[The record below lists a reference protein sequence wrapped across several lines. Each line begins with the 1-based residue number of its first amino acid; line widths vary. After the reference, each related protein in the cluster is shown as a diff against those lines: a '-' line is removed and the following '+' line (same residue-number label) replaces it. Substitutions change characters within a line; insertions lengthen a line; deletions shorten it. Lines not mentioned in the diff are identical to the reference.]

1 LGWDWWQAPA
11 TEPKRNRW
19 HSQRGTSVTGL
30 QRDRR
35 FDIGSLGLGGLL
47 EFDDVGAR
55 RLGSSLLCQARFVRS
70 GGEVLAGARALIGSR
85 AGIAAGGH
93 FAARPE
99 LGGAGFSGLRCAS
112 GMCHL
117 RAHRNRA
124 RAASPSGISEA
135 VPWVP
140 SCRRGWRCACGARW
154 LQRGGGRCTSWTRH
168 RRPAAIPWG
177 ARLRSCAAFACAPHS
192 GMCPM

>member
-1 LGWDWWQAPA
+1 
-11 TEPKRNRW
+11 
-19 HSQRGTSVTGL
+19 
-30 QRDRR
+30 
-35 FDIGSLGLGGLL
+35 
-47 EFDDVGAR
+47 
-55 RLGSSLLCQARFVRS
+55 
-70 GGEVLAGARALIGSR
+70 LAGARALIGSR

-154 LQRGGGRCTSWTRH
+154 LQRSDGRKTGQALPPASSGRPMECTPSE
-168 RRPAAIPWG
+168 
-177 ARLRSCAAFACAPHS
+177 LRSFRMRTSFRNVPHVKMILAAGPHGPTFIPGGHVEAPS
-192 GMCPM
+192 LISRDVTKRMRMRMRNGLILSTIL

>member
-1 LGWDWWQAPA
+1 VGQKSGRVLRLGWDWWQAPA

-55 RLGSSLLCQARFVRS
+55 LGSSLLCQARFVRS

-85 AGIAAGGH
+85 AGIAAGG
-93 FAARPE
+93 R
-99 LGGAGFSGLRCAS
+99 SRRSKGLAQGSDIGSR
-112 GMCHL
+112 GVFDTRHL
-117 RAHRNRA
+117 RAMSAPRA
-124 RAASPSGISEA
+124 RSTSSGRSGS
-135 VPWVP
+135 VP
-140 SCRRGWRCACGARW
+140 
-154 LQRGGGRCTSWTRH
+154 
-168 RRPAAIPWG
+168 
-177 ARLRSCAAFACAPHS
+177 
-192 GMCPM
+192 